1 MVGLVA
7 NVKDLV
13 FLKRYA
19 LAFYHFLIHEKKKK
33 KKNQLDFLLKGH
45 SLINNK
51 LRKAKH
57 VFKILK

>member
-19 LAFYHFLIHEKKKK
+19 LAYNHFLIHQKKK